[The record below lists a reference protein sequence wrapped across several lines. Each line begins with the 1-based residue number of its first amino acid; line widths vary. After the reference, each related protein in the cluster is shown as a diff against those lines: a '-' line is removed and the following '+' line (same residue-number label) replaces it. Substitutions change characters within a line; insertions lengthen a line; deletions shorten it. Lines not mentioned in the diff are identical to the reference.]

1 LELKN
6 LPWPAPE
13 VFEKMDAKAKGMLQV
28 ICIITASLPPLV
40 RHEKSPSLEL
50 KRASAAFPTTITTA
64 ATNQPVLIKC
74 TQMH

>member
-1 LELKN
+1 MHTL
-6 LPWPAPE
+6 AE
-13 VFEKMDAKAKGMLQV
+13 VLLGTKKLTLASTRGVRKDGCQSKRDAD
-28 ICIITASLPPLV
+28 
-40 RHEKSPSLEL
+40 EKSPSLEL